1 MVSSTP
7 RRRFDPSMAGTLL
20 LGVALCT
27 AAILGI
33 GLAREPIRTNA
44 ASPYLAGDVA
54 DSALNVTASTTS
66 ETSPNG
72 CGTFP
77 IEVQFESDVSGGVAP
92 FWYLW
97 TFGDGSPNSTGGS
110 PLHAYSAWGKYNV
123 TVEVGDA
130 NGTRATSSLTVQL
143 YPPPCPIE
151 ENTPFQTPTSV
162 LLGATLV
169 ALLACGIGFGL
180 YRWGRRPRA

>member
-33 GLAREPIRTNA
+33 GLAREPMRANA
-44 ASPYLAGDVA
+44 GLPYLAGDVA
-54 DSALNVTASTTS
+54 ASALHVTASTAS

-72 CGTFP
+72 CGTVP
-77 IEVQFESDVSGGVAP
+77 IDVQFESDVSGGVAP

-130 NGTRATSSLTVQL
+130 NGTRAMSNLTVQL
-143 YPPPCPIE
+143 YPPPCTIE
-151 ENTPFQTPTSV
+151 VYTPVQTPASV

-180 YRWGRRPRA
+180 YRWSRRPRA